1 MIEGLVSVAFVAL
14 VISHFLVHGVA
25 KRAPN
30 PTQEYLDAHNQA
42 RARVG
47 VGPLQWSEQLAHETS
62 LLVRYQRD
70 NQGCEF
76 ANLKRGQYGANQ
88 LRVGRG
94 IMSPRLVVESW
105 VEQKKYYNHP
115 ANSCAR
121 NHTCGS
127 YTQVVW
133 RKSLELGCAMAVCG
147 NVTASLTI
155 CFYNPPGNYYG
166 ESPY

>member
-14 VISHFLVHGVA
+14 VISHFSVHGVA
-25 KRAPN
+25 KSAPN

-42 RARVG
+42 RAQVG
-47 VGPLQWSEQLAHETS
+47 WVLSNG
-62 LLVRYQRD
+62 
-70 NQGCEF
+70 
-76 ANLKRGQYGANQ
+76 RGQYGGNQ
-88 LRVGRG
+88 LRVGGG

-115 ANSCAR
+115 ANSCAQ

-147 NVTASLTI
+147 NVTASLTV

-166 ESPY
+166 QSPY